1 MKKIIFLFIK
11 LKKIILIIKL
21 SYIGMINEKIVQ
33 VIGVFR
39 HGDRTPKEKIKLKLK
54 DKTLLRIF

>member
-1 MKKIIFLFIK
+1 
-11 LKKIILIIKL
+11 
-21 SYIGMINEKIVQ
+21 MINEKIVQ